1 MEWFFNLFLAVCG
14 LGVVVALITLVRDSR
29 KVTRLKRQLE
39 ELDQL
44 ESSQT
49 PADAVRLTLD
59 NWAEF
64 ERTVHN
70 LKQVI
75 VVADIVQEPLDTLRD
90 AVIHNFSRGVRY
102 SFVVSRSKA
111 IAEMNGY
118 LKIFEGLAT
127 IAIAKH
133 HLKMEVSDLVSIES
147 FEDEW
152 NGVPFVFYRIEDT
165 DAPITAGTRFRTL
178 AFWGDKW
185 NAGIANNY
193 QSLPSPVADAL
204 ATALMAGAPQPV
216 KTLLEKLE
224 QDAFSEPAEMIESN
238 GSHRLRVVDGG
249 KA

>member
-1 MEWFFNLFLAVCG
+1 MEWFFDAFIAACSI
-14 LGVVVALITLVRDSR
+14 GVVLAFVTLVRDSQ
-29 KVTRLKRQLE
+29 KAARLERELE
-39 ELDQL
+39 ELDKVEL
-44 ESSQT
+44 SS
-49 PADAVRLTLD
+49 PPDEAIRLTLE

-64 ERTVHN
+64 ERAVHN

-75 VVADIVQEPLDTLRD
+75 VVADIVQEPHDALLD
-90 AVIHNFSRGVRY
+90 AVMHNFSRGVRY
-102 SFVVSRSKA
+102 SFIVSRSKA

-165 DAPITAGTRFRTL
+165 DAPITAETRFQTL

-216 KTLLEKLE
+216 KKLLEKLE
-224 QDAFSEPAEMIESN
+224 KDKFSEPAEMVEAN
-238 GSHRLRVVDGG
+238 GLHRLRVVDGG